1 MRQIALDTE
10 TTGLEVKDGHRILEI
25 GCVEIID
32 RSISE
37 QTFYSKVNP
46 KREVDEGARRVH
58 GYTWE
63 MLKGSPLFG
72 DVCDEFLEFTKGS
85 EVLIHNASFDLGF
98 LDAELVRLNRG
109 TFIEETG
116 CTIVDT
122 LELAKTVHVGS
133 SYALNALSDYYQ
145 IDRSHRELHG
155 ALIDAD
161 LLAQVYLAMTSGQ
174 TSIFFA
180 GEVKVDR
187 HGHEVAASNKEEVL
201 SDEGLVVIEATEDE
215 LRRHEQFMTAQFA
228 KHS

>member
-25 GCVEIID
+25 GCIEIIG
-32 RSISE
+32 RSVGE
-37 QTFYSKVNP
+37 QTFHSKVNP
-46 KREVDEGARRVH
+46 EREVDEGARRVH

-72 DVCDEFLEFTKGS
+72 SVCDKFLEFVKSS
-85 EVLIHNASFDLGF
+85 EVLMHNAPFDLGF
-98 LDAELVRLNRG
+98 LDAELARLNRG

-122 LELAKTVHVGS
+122 LEFAKTVHIGS
-133 SYALNALSDYYQ
+133 SYSLNALSDYYQ
-145 IDRSHRELHG
+145 IDRSHRKLHG

-174 TSIFFA
+174 TSISFA
-180 GEVKVDR
+180 GEAKVDR
-187 HGHEVAASNKEEVL
+187 REVAIKNDEEVL
-201 SDEGLVVIEATEDE
+201 SDEGLIVIEATEDE
-215 LRRHEQFMTAQFA
+215 LRRHEQFCETFA
-228 KHS
+228 KH